1 MAYVHPYSKRCE
13 KSEVDLFSIPPTQ
26 LSLEKGRWIE
36 YSPLSSVQNND
47 SAITFV
53 IAGTDEYLDL
63 SKTILVVEGKV
74 IEGSGGALSTG
85 QSSIAPVNNFLHS
98 LFRQVDVYLNGK
110 QVTPAMGTYAYRSYL
125 ETLLNYDVSAKQSQ
139 LSSAMYYKDT
149 AGKMDEAGGLPSS
162 KTITIVKPDYD
173 PGNVTVNKGSGGDN
187 NATVSAAWNPGD
199 NDKENVSIPVPGTGN
214 QGFAK
219 RHKFIE
225 NSKKFTLSGPIF
237 TDVFMSDRLLI
248 NMLDL
253 KVVLNRSYNEFCLMD
268 KNSTTKYPKV
278 ELTDVVLKIRKVK
291 VDQAIR
297 DSTEVLLKQTPAI
310 YPVRRVVCKALSI
323 APGLPN
329 VRLDNI
335 FSGLVPTSF
344 VFGLVDSNA
353 YTGEYGKNPFN
364 FKHYDVSTVTLSVN
378 GEEIPFKQL
387 RLKFPNTKNNREK
400 NVDFIQAYNTLF
412 SGTGKMFSNMGLDIA
427 RDDYP
432 QGYTLFAFDLTP
444 DMCNTAD
451 YFNTVQRGTLSVDL
465 TFETDTPEAISMVC
479 YSDFENIIRID
490 SERNVIYD
498 IS

>member
-36 YSPLSSVQNND
+36 YRPLSSVQNND

-74 IEGSGGALSTG
+74 VPGTGGDLSTG
-85 QSSIAPVNNFLHS
+85 QASIAPVNNFLHS
-98 LFRQVDVYLNGK
+98 LFRQVDVYFNGK

-149 AGKMDEAGGLPSS
+149 AGEMDEAGSLPGST
-162 KTITIVKPDYD
+162 TITFVKSDYA
-173 PGNVTVNKGSGGDN
+173 P
-187 NATVSAAWNPGD
+187 ATVTPDSTNASAPWNPGD
-199 NDKENVSIPVPGTGN
+199 NDKETVSIPVPGTGN

-219 RHKFIE
+219 RHKFVE

-268 KNSTTKYPKV
+268 KNSTSKNPKV

-364 FKHYDVSTVTLSVN
+364 FKHYDISTITLSVN

-387 RLKFPNTKNNREK
+387 RLKFPNPSDTESKK
-400 NVDFIQAYNTLF
+400 KTVDFIQAYNTLF
-412 SGTGKMFSNMGLDIA
+412 SGTGKMFSNMGLDIT

-432 QGYTLFAFDLTP
+432 QGFTLFAFDLTP

-451 YFNTVQRGTLSVDL
+451 YFNTVQRGTLSVDI
-465 TFETDTPEAISMVC
+465 TFEKDTPEAISMVC

>member
-36 YSPLSSVQNND
+36 YRPLSSVQNND

-53 IAGTDEYLDL
+53 VAGTDEYLDL

-74 IEGSGGALSTG
+74 VPGTGGDLSTG
-85 QSSIAPVNNFLHS
+85 QASIAPVNNFLHS

-149 AGKMDEAGGLPSS
+149 AGKMDEAGSLPGST
-162 KTITIVKPDYD
+162 TITYVEAD
-173 PGNVTVNKGSGGDN
+173 TVGGSSP
-187 NATVSAAWNPGD
+187 A
-199 NDKENVSIPVPGTGN
+199 KQVSIPVPGNNN

-219 RHKFIE
+219 RHTFIAD
-225 NSKKFTLSGPIF
+225 SKKFTLSGPIF

-268 KNSTTKYPKV
+268 KNSTSKNPKV

-297 DSTEVLLKQTPAI
+297 DSTEILLKQTPAI

-353 YTGEYGKNPFN
+353 YTGDYGKNPFN
-364 FKHYDVSTVTLSVN
+364 FKHHDISTVTLSVN

-387 RLKFPNTKNNREK
+387 RLKFPNPNDTESKK
-400 NVDFIQAYNTLF
+400 KTVDYIQAYNTLF
-412 SGTGKMFSNMGLDIA
+412 SGTGKMFSNMGLDIT

-465 TFETDTPEAISMVC
+465 TFEKDTPEAISMVC

>member
-36 YSPLSSVQNND
+36 YRPLSSVQNND

-74 IEGSGGALSTG
+74 VPGTGGDLSTG
-85 QSSIAPVNNFLHS
+85 QASIAPVNNFLHS
-98 LFRQVDVYLNGK
+98 LFRQVDVYFNGK

-149 AGKMDEAGGLPSS
+149 AGQMDEAGSLPSS
-162 KTITIVKPDYD
+162 MTIK
-173 PGNVTVNKGSGGDN
+173 NVTAV
-187 NATVSAAWNPGD
+187 TSAADG
-199 NDKENVSIPVPGTGN
+199 NDATLTTENVSIPVPGTGN

-219 RHKFIE
+219 RHKFVE

-268 KNSTTKYPKV
+268 KNSTSKNPKV

-297 DSTEVLLKQTPAI
+297 DSTEILLKQTPAI

-364 FKHYDVSTVTLSVN
+364 FKHYDISTITLSVN

-387 RLKFPNTKNNREK
+387 RLKFPNAGDTESKK
-400 NVDFIQAYNTLF
+400 KTVDFIQAYNTLF
-412 SGTGKMFSNMGLDIA
+412 SGTGKMFSNMGLDIT

-432 QGYTLFAFDLTP
+432 QGFTLFAFDLTP

-465 TFETDTPEAISMVC
+465 TFEKDTPEAISMVC

-498 IS
+498 TS

>member
-36 YSPLSSVQNND
+36 YRPLSSVQNND

-74 IEGSGGALSTG
+74 VPGTGGDLSTG
-85 QSSIAPVNNFLHS
+85 QASIAPVNNFLHS
-98 LFRQVDVYLNGK
+98 LFRQVDVYFNGK

-149 AGKMDEAGGLPSS
+149 AGQMDEAGSLPGS
-162 KTITIVKPDYD
+162 TNITFVKSDYD
-173 PGNVTVNKGSGGDN
+173 PGYNAAKTEGSTNVPQSSKI
-187 NATVSAAWNPGD
+187 WNPGD
-199 NDKENVSIPVPGTGN
+199 NDKETVSIPVPGTGN

-253 KVVLNRSYNEFCLMD
+253 KVVLNRSYNEFCLID
-268 KNSTTKYPKV
+268 KNSTSKNPKV

-364 FKHYDVSTVTLSVN
+364 FKHYGVSTVTLSVN

-387 RLKFPNTKNNREK
+387 RLKFPTTNNVSEK
-400 NVDFIQAYNTLF
+400 TVDFIQAYNTLF
-412 SGTGKMFSNMGLDIA
+412 SGTGKMFSNMGLDIT

-432 QGYTLFAFDLTP
+432 QGFTLFAFDLTP

-451 YFNTVQRGTLSVDL
+451 YFNTVQRGTLSVDI
-465 TFETDTPEAISMVC
+465 TFEKDTPEAISMVC

>member
-1 MAYVHPYSKRCE
+1 MAYVHPYSKRE

-36 YSPLSSVQNND
+36 YRPLSSVQNND

-53 IAGTDEYLDL
+53 VAGTDEYLDL

-74 IEGSGGALSTG
+74 VPGTGGELSTG
-85 QSSIAPVNNFLHS
+85 QASVAPVNNFLHS
-98 LFRQVDVYLNGK
+98 LFRQVDVYFNGK

-149 AGKMDEAGGLPSS
+149 AGKMDEAGGLPSA
-162 KTITIVKPDYD
+162 KEIKIKIYD
-173 PGNVTVNKGSGGDN
+173 DSG
-187 NATVSAAWNPGD
+187 ANPTD
-199 NDKENVSIPVPGTGN
+199 ETVSIPQPGSGN

-248 NMLDL
+248 NMMDL
-253 KVVLNRSYNEFCLMD
+253 KVVLNRSYNEFCMMD
-268 KNSTTKYPKV
+268 INKSGSKVNPKV

-297 DSTEVLLKQTPAI
+297 DSTEILLKQTPAI

-335 FSGLVPTSF
+335 LSGLVPTSF

-364 FKHYDVSTVTLSVN
+364 FKHYDISTITLSVN

-387 RLKFPNTKNNREK
+387 RLKFPNTANERDKS
-400 NVDFIQAYNTLF
+400 VDFLQAYNTLF
-412 SGTGKMFSNMGLDIA
+412 SGTGKMFSNMGLDIT

-432 QGYTLFAFDLTP
+432 QGFTLFAFDLTP

-465 TFETDTPEAISMVC
+465 TFEKDTPEAISMVC

>member
-36 YSPLSSVQNND
+36 YRPLSSVQNND

-53 IAGTDEYLDL
+53 VAGTDEYLDL

-74 IEGSGGALSTG
+74 VPGTGGDLSTG
-85 QSSIAPVNNFLHS
+85 QASIAPVNNFLHS
-98 LFRQVDVYLNGK
+98 LFRQVDVYFNGK

-149 AGKMDEAGGLPSS
+149 AGEMDEAGSLPGST
-162 KTITIVKPDYD
+162 TITFVKSDYA
-173 PGNVTVNKGSGGDN
+173 P
-187 NATVSAAWNPGD
+187 ATVSTANGDASAPWNPGD
-199 NDKENVSIPVPGTGN
+199 NDKETVSISVPGTGN

-219 RHKFIE
+219 RHKFVE

-268 KNSTTKYPKV
+268 KNSSSKNPKV

-291 VDQAIR
+291 VYQAIR

-364 FKHYDVSTVTLSVN
+364 FKHYDISTITLSVN

-387 RLKFPNTKNNREK
+387 RLKFPNPSDTESKK
-400 NVDFIQAYNTLF
+400 KTVDYIQAYNTLF
-412 SGTGKMFSNMGLDIA
+412 SGTGKMFSNMGLDIT

-432 QGYTLFAFDLTP
+432 QGFTLFAFDLTP

-465 TFETDTPEAISMVC
+465 TFEKDTPEAISMVC

>member
-1 MAYVHPYSKRCE
+1 MKERFILE
-13 KSEVDLFSIPPTQ
+13 LGGDL
-26 LSLEKGRWIE
+26 
-36 YSPLSSVQNND
+36 
-47 SAITFV
+47 
-53 IAGTDEYLDL
+53 
-63 SKTILVVEGKV
+63 
-74 IEGSGGALSTG
+74 GSGQASV
-85 QSSIAPVNNFLHS
+85 APVNNFLHS

-125 ETLLNYDVSAKQSQ
+125 ETLLNYDVSAKESQ

-149 AGKMDEAGGLPSS
+149 AGEMDEAGGLPVS
-162 KTITIVKPDYD
+162 KTITFVKADYD
-173 PGNVTVNKGSGGDN
+173 PGTVTVDKSSGHL
-187 NATVSAAWNPGD
+187 NATVSDVWNPGD
-199 NDKENVSIPVPGTGN
+199 NDKEEVSISVPGTGN

-219 RHKFIE
+219 RHTFIE

-268 KNSTTKYPKV
+268 VNKSGSKVNPKV

-310 YPVRRVVCKALSI
+310 YPIRRVVCKALSI

-329 VRLDNI
+329 VRQDNI
-335 FSGLVPTSF
+335 FSGLIPTSF

-364 FKHYDVSTVTLSVN
+364 FKHYDVSTITLSVN

-387 RLKFPNTKNNREK
+387 RLKFPTTNNIREK
-400 NVDFIQAYNTLF
+400 SVDFLQAYNTLF
-412 SGTGKMFSNMGLDIA
+412 SGTGKMFSNMGLDIT
-427 RDDYP
+427 RDEYP
-432 QGYTLFAFDLTP
+432 HGFTLFAFDLTP

-451 YFNTVQRGTLSVDL
+451 YFNTVQRGTLSVDI
-465 TFETDTPEAISMVC
+465 TSEKDTPEAISMVC

>member
-36 YSPLSSVQNND
+36 YRPLSSVQNND

-74 IEGSGGALSTG
+74 VPGTGGDLSTG
-85 QSSIAPVNNFLHS
+85 QASIAPVNNFLHS

-110 QVTPAMGTYAYRSYL
+110 QVTPAMGTYGYRSYL
-125 ETLLNYDVSAKQSQ
+125 ETLLNYDVSAKGSQ

-149 AGKMDEAGGLPSS
+149 AGEMDEAGSLPGST
-162 KTITIVKPDYD
+162 TINIKNHTLD
-173 PGNVTVNKGSGGDN
+173 PNDGSFTSNTTDE
-187 NATVSAAWNPGD
+187 
-199 NDKENVSIPVPGTGN
+199 KVSIPVPGTGN

-268 KNSTTKYPKV
+268 KNSSPKNPKV

-329 VRLDNI
+329 VRQDNI

-364 FKHYDVSTVTLSVN
+364 FKHYDISTITLSVN

-387 RLKFPNTKNNREK
+387 RLKFPNPSDTESKK
-400 NVDFIQAYNTLF
+400 KTVDFIQACNTLF
-412 SGTGKMFSNMGLDIA
+412 SGTGKMFSNMGLDIT

-432 QGYTLFAFDLTP
+432 HGFTLFAFDLTP

-451 YFNTVQRGTLSVDL
+451 YFNTVQRGTLSVDI
-465 TFETDTPEAISMVC
+465 TFEKDTPEAISMVC

>member
-36 YSPLSSVQNND
+36 YRPLSSVQNND

-74 IEGSGGALSTG
+74 VPGTGGNLDSGQT
-85 QSSIAPVNNFLHS
+85 SIAPVNNFIHS
-98 LFRQVDVYLNGK
+98 LFRQVDVYFNGK

-149 AGKMDEAGGLPSS
+149 AGKMDEAGSPPGS
-162 KTITIVKPDYD
+162 KTITIVKPDYA
-173 PGNVTVNKGSGGDN
+173 P
-187 NATVSAAWNPGD
+187 ATVDANGTNASAPWNPGD
-199 NDKENVSIPVPGTGN
+199 NNKETVSIPVPGTGN

-225 NSKKFTLSGPIF
+225 NSKKFTVSGPVF

-268 KNSTTKYPKV
+268 KNSSSKNPKV

-291 VDQAIR
+291 VNQAIR

-335 FSGLVPTSF
+335 LSGLVPTSF

-353 YTGEYGKNPFN
+353 YTGEYSKNPFN
-364 FKHYDVSTVTLSVN
+364 FKHYDVSTITLSVN

-387 RLKFPNTKNNREK
+387 RLKFPTTANVRDKS
-400 NVDFIQAYNTLF
+400 VDFLQAYNTLF
-412 SGTGKMFSNMGLDIA
+412 SGTGKMFSNMGLDIT
-427 RDDYP
+427 RDNYP
-432 QGYTLFAFDLTP
+432 QGFTLFAFDLTP

-451 YFNTVQRGTLSVDL
+451 YFNTVQRGTLSVDI
-465 TFETDTPEAISMVC
+465 TFEKDTPEAISMVC